1 MSTLYYVLGAV
12 AKMNSRMWLFRIN
25 FLPINVLLIGGLAI
39 AGFSTGKDAIES
51 MHNASRPIE
60 VSIPQINVAG
70 IAQNYVT
77 VKGAYSPV
85 ALYEYGEK
93 KPNGDITTVQRSWTP
108 LLDRASQR
116 VLLVQRYGKT
126 GDGDLR
132 DTAITGMLRPLDS
145 DLRSTLAARNDTM
158 FGLTVETRYMLI
170 AGARPANSMSS
181 ALISIA
187 LFAVLALFL
196 IASVNRN
203 TIFQRAEFGSP
214 VAKVKTAESL
224 KVGTTGTF
232 ALEQAGKIVERR
244 FIDMTSMLAHLDNG
258 DPAMFANIDASSR
271 FMGVTTSNRAGIWYL
286 AVGGGAVFD
295 GEAGFLYWGTK
306 RRPAYR
312 FRYASQRGS
321 KRQAI
326 ITTDDLQT
334 LGAAVALLT
343 TKAAPQGA
351 PAT

>member
-1 MSTLYYVLGAV
+1 MSTLYYVLGAI
-12 AKMNSRMWLFRIN
+12 AKMNSRMWLYRIN
-25 FLPINVLLIGGLAI
+25 FLPINVLLIGGLAV
-39 AGFSTGKDAIES
+39 AGFSTAKDAIES
-51 MHNASRPIE
+51 MHNASKPIE

-93 KPNGDITTVQRSWTP
+93 KSNGDVSTVQRSWTP

-116 VLLVQRYGKT
+116 ILLVQRYGKT
-126 GDGDLR
+126 GEGDLR

-145 DLRSTLAARNDTM
+145 DLRSTIAARNDTI
-158 FGLTVETRYMLI
+158 FGLTVETRYMLV
-170 AGARPANSMSS
+170 AGAHPANSMSS
-181 ALISIA
+181 ALISVG
-187 LFAVLALFL
+187 LFAVVALFVF
-196 IASVNRN
+196 ASVRRN

-232 ALEQAGKIVERR
+232 ALEQGGKIVERR
-244 FIDMTSMLAHLDNG
+244 FIEMTSMLAHLDNG
-258 DPAMFANIDASSR
+258 DPAMLANIDASSR
-271 FMGVTTSNRAGIWYL
+271 FMGVKTSDRSGIWYV
-286 AVGGGAVFD
+286 AVDAGSVTN
-295 GEAGFLYWGTK
+295 GESGFLYWGTK

-312 FRYASQRGS
+312 FTYTSRRGS

-326 ITTDDLQT
+326 ITADELQM

-343 TKAAPQGA
+343 TKAAPQGV